1 MVPKPA
7 AKAFNFCMVSMVS
20 MPAGYVTPKKS
31 FNCPI
36 TMVTAIPEVNPV
48 VIVNGI
54 NLIREPS
61 WQNPMITR
69 MIPARIVATARP
81 STPLL
86 ATMPATIVANAAVGP
101 AICTWLPPKNEITNP
116 AAIAV

>member
-1 MVPKPA
+1 MKAVLSGKEM
-7 AKAFNFCMVSMVS
+7 KAFDTRSIR
-20 MPAGYVTPKKS
+20 GYG
-31 FNCPI
+31 
-36 TMVTAIPEVNPV
+36 IPSLVLMEQAALAVAEKAEEILKREQAETVWSVCGFGN
-48 VIVNGI
+48 NG
-54 NLIREPS
+54 
-61 WQNPMITR
+61 
-69 MIPARIVATARP
+69 ADGVAAARP

>member
-1 MVPKPA
+1 M
-7 AKAFNFCMVSMVS
+7 
-20 MPAGYVTPKKS
+20 T
-31 FNCPI
+31 I
-36 TMVTAIPEVNPV
+36 VTAIPEVKPV

-54 NLIREPS
+54 NLISEPK

-69 MIPARIVATARP
+69 IIPAMIVATASP
-81 STPLL
+81 STPLF
-86 ATMPATIVANAAVGP
+86 ATIPATIVANAAVGP

>member
-1 MVPKPA
+1 
-7 AKAFNFCMVSMVS
+7 
-20 MPAGYVTPKKS
+20 
-31 FNCPI
+31 
-36 TMVTAIPEVNPV
+36 MVTAIPEVNPV

-101 AICTWLPPKNEITNP
+101 AIYTWLPPKNEITNP